1 MKNIKSLLSIFLFII
16 IGFGSLDEF
25 ENLDQSPKV
34 TSDSNPSVTISASKL
49 YKEYNENEIAADEKY
64 KGKIIEVTGVIRDI
78 GNDIMDNAYITLLGM
93 NTLEIFNVILT
104 KNQLLQIVKGKR
116 ITVIGSCSGLMINV
130 QINNCINSNFTYFFI
145 HCFYITTYAPLG
157 RS

>member
-64 KGKIIEVTGVIRDI
+64 KGKIIEITGVIRDI
-78 GNDIMDNAYITLLGM
+78 GNYIMDNAYITLVG
-93 NTLEIFNVILT
+93 NEYFRDIQCYFNEKSVVAKLS
-104 KNQLLQIVKGKR
+104 KGKR

-130 QINNCINSNFTYFFI
+130 QINNCIV
-145 HCFYITTYAPLG
+145 
-157 RS
+157 R

>member
-78 GNDIMDNAYITLLGM
+78 GNDIMDNAYITLVG
-93 NTLEIFNVILT
+93 NEYFGDIQCYFNEKSVVAKLS
-104 KNQLLQIVKGKR
+104 KGKR

-130 QINNCINSNFTYFFI
+130 QVNNCIV
-145 HCFYITTYAPLG
+145 
-157 RS
+157 R

>member
-78 GNDIMDNAYITLLGM
+78 GNDIMDNAYITLVG
-93 NTLEIFNVILT
+93 NEYFGDIQCYFNEKSVLAS
-104 KNQLLQIVKGKR
+104 LSKGKR
-116 ITVIGSCSGLMINV
+116 ITVMGSCSGLMMNV
-130 QINNCINSNFTYFFI
+130 HLNDCII
-145 HCFYITTYAPLG
+145 KLK
-157 RS
+157 

>member
-16 IGFGSLDEF
+16 IGFGSLDEL

-34 TSDSNPSVTISASKL
+34 TSDSNPSVIISASKL

-78 GNDIMDNAYITLLGM
+78 GNDIMDNAYITLVG
-93 NTLEIFNVILT
+93 NEYFGDIQCYFNEKSVVAKLS
-104 KNQLLQIVKGKR
+104 KGKR

-130 QINNCINSNFTYFFI
+130 QINNCIV
-145 HCFYITTYAPLG
+145 
-157 RS
+157 R

>member
-78 GNDIMDNAYITLLGM
+78 GNDIMDSAYITLIGD
-93 NTLEIFNVILT
+93 EYFGDIQCYFNEKSVVAKLS
-104 KNQLLQIVKGKR
+104 KGKR

-130 QINNCINSNFTYFFI
+130 QINNCIV
-145 HCFYITTYAPLG
+145 
-157 RS
+157 R

>member
-34 TSDSNPSVTISASKL
+34 TSDSNPSVRISASKL

-78 GNDIMDNAYITLLGM
+78 GNDIMDNAYITLVG
-93 NTLEIFNVILT
+93 NEYFGDIQCYFNEKSVVAKLS
-104 KNQLLQIVKGKR
+104 KGKR
-116 ITVIGSCSGLMINV
+116 VTVIGSCFGLMINV
-130 QINNCINSNFTYFFI
+130 QINNCIV
-145 HCFYITTYAPLG
+145 
-157 RS
+157 R

>member
-78 GNDIMDNAYITLLGM
+78 GNDIMDNAYITLVG
-93 NTLEIFNVILT
+93 NEYFGDIQCYFNEKSVVAKLS
-104 KNQLLQIVKGKR
+104 KGKR
-116 ITVIGSCSGLMINV
+116 ISVIGSCSGLMINV
-130 QINNCINSNFTYFFI
+130 QINNCIV
-145 HCFYITTYAPLG
+145 
-157 RS
+157 R

>member
-34 TSDSNPSVTISASKL
+34 TSDSNPSVKISASKL

-78 GNDIMDNAYITLLGM
+78 GNDIMDNAYITLVGD
-93 NTLEIFNVILT
+93 EYFGDIQCYFNEKSVVAKLS
-104 KNQLLQIVKGKR
+104 KGKR
-116 ITVIGSCSGLMINV
+116 VTVIGSCSGLMINV
-130 QINNCINSNFTYFFI
+130 QINNCIV
-145 HCFYITTYAPLG
+145 
-157 RS
+157 R

>member
-1 MKNIKSLLSIFLFII
+1 MKNIKSLLSIFLFIV

-78 GNDIMDNAYITLLGM
+78 GNDIMDNAYITLVG
-93 NTLEIFNVILT
+93 NEYFGDIQCYFNEKSVVAKLS
-104 KNQLLQIVKGKR
+104 KGKR
-116 ITVIGSCSGLMINV
+116 VTVIGSCSGLMINV
-130 QINNCINSNFTYFFI
+130 QINNCIV
-145 HCFYITTYAPLG
+145 
-157 RS
+157 R

>member
-16 IGFGSLDEF
+16 IGFGSLDEL

-78 GNDIMDNAYITLLGM
+78 GNDIMDNAYITLVG
-93 NTLEIFNVILT
+93 NEYFGDIQCYFNEKSVVAKLS
-104 KNQLLQIVKGKR
+104 KGKR

-130 QINNCINSNFTYFFI
+130 QINNCIV
-145 HCFYITTYAPLG
+145 
-157 RS
+157 R

>member
-1 MKNIKSLLSIFLFII
+1 MKNTKSLISLFLFII

-25 ENLDQSPKV
+25 ENLDQNPKV

-78 GNDIMDNAYITLLGM
+78 GNDIMDNAYITLVG
-93 NTLEIFNVILT
+93 NEYFGDIQCYFNEKSVVAKLS
-104 KNQLLQIVKGKR
+104 KGKR

-130 QINNCINSNFTYFFI
+130 QINNCIV
-145 HCFYITTYAPLG
+145 
-157 RS
+157 R

>member
-25 ENLDQSPKV
+25 ENLDQNPKV

-78 GNDIMDNAYITLLGM
+78 GNDIMDNAYITLVG
-93 NTLEIFNVILT
+93 NEYFGDIQCYFNEKSVVAKLS
-104 KNQLLQIVKGKR
+104 KGKR

-130 QINNCINSNFTYFFI
+130 QINNCIV
-145 HCFYITTYAPLG
+145 
-157 RS
+157 R

>member
-78 GNDIMDNAYITLLGM
+78 GNDIMDNAYITLVGNEYLGD
-93 NTLEIFNVILT
+93 IQCYFNEKSVVAKLS
-104 KNQLLQIVKGKR
+104 KGKR

-130 QINNCINSNFTYFFI
+130 QINNCIV
-145 HCFYITTYAPLG
+145 
-157 RS
+157 R

>member
-34 TSDSNPSVTISASKL
+34 TFDSNPSITISASKL

-78 GNDIMDNAYITLLGM
+78 GNDIMDNAYITLVGD
-93 NTLEIFNVILT
+93 EYFGDIQCYFNEKSVVAKLS
-104 KNQLLQIVKGKR
+104 KGKR
-116 ITVIGSCSGLMINV
+116 ITVIGSCSGLMMNV
-130 QINNCINSNFTYFFI
+130 QINNCIV
-145 HCFYITTYAPLG
+145 
-157 RS
+157 R

>member
-1 MKNIKSLLSIFLFII
+1 MKNIKSLLSVFLFII

-64 KGKIIEVTGVIRDI
+64 KGKIIEVTGLIRDI
-78 GNDIMDNAYITLLGM
+78 GNDIMDNAYITLVG
-93 NTLEIFNVILT
+93 NEYFGDIQCYFNEKSVVAKLS
-104 KNQLLQIVKGKR
+104 KGKK

-130 QINNCINSNFTYFFI
+130 QINNCIV
-145 HCFYITTYAPLG
+145 
-157 RS
+157 R

>member
-1 MKNIKSLLSIFLFII
+1 MKNIKSLLSVFLFII

-78 GNDIMDNAYITLLGM
+78 GNDIMDNAYITLVG
-93 NTLEIFNVILT
+93 NEYFGDIQCYFNEKSVVAKLS
-104 KNQLLQIVKGKR
+104 KGKR
-116 ITVIGSCSGLMINV
+116 ITIIGSCSGLLMNV
-130 QINNCINSNFTYFFI
+130 QMDNCI
-145 HCFYITTYAPLG
+145 LK
-157 RS
+157 

>member
-1 MKNIKSLLSIFLFII
+1 MKNIKSLLSVFLFII

-78 GNDIMDNAYITLLGM
+78 GNDIMDNAYITLVG
-93 NTLEIFNVILT
+93 NEYFGDIQCYFNEKSVVAKLS
-104 KNQLLQIVKGKR
+104 KGKR

-130 QINNCINSNFTYFFI
+130 QINNCIV
-145 HCFYITTYAPLG
+145 
-157 RS
+157 R

>member
-25 ENLDQSPKV
+25 ENLEQSPKV
-34 TSDSNPSVTISASKL
+34 TPNSNPSVIITASKL
-49 YKEYNENEIAADEKY
+49 YKEYNANEIAADEKY

-78 GNDIMDNAYITLLGM
+78 GNDIMDNAYITLVGD
-93 NTLEIFNVILT
+93 EYFGDIQCYFNEKSVVAKLS
-104 KNQLLQIVKGKR
+104 KGKR

-130 QINNCINSNFTYFFI
+130 QINNCIV
-145 HCFYITTYAPLG
+145 
-157 RS
+157 R